1 MVIPVLP
8 LITLVIKSIDTD
20 RLDSLNED
28 NKSLV
33 NTLSMLSSFM
43 SIDDFVSFIYSP
55 KFVNLI
61 NTEIPVKFEIGLY
74 TQHEIILE
82 MIVENNLITLTDS
95 RNQNYLQVA
104 ECSSKEDL
112 FSSLNT
118 WISLALSLIHI

>member
-1 MVIPVLP
+1 MVNPVLP
-8 LITLVIKSIDTD
+8 LLTLVIKSIDAD
-20 RLDSLNED
+20 RLDGLNED

-33 NTLSMLSSFM
+33 NTLSMLCSFM

-74 TQHEIILE
+74 TQHEIILD
-82 MIVENNLITLTDS
+82 MIVENNLITLTDC
-95 RNQNYLQVA
+95 RNQNYLQFA

-112 FSSLNT
+112 FSSLSI
-118 WISLALSLIHI
+118 WISLALKS

>member
-1 MVIPVLP
+1 MVNPVLP
-8 LITLVIKSIDTD
+8 LLTLVIKSIDAD
-20 RLDSLNED
+20 RLDGLNED

-33 NTLSMLSSFM
+33 NTLSMLCSFM
-43 SIDDFVSFIYSP
+43 SINDFVSFIYSP

-61 NTEIPVKFEIGLY
+61 NTEITVKFEIGLY

-95 RNQNYLQVA
+95 RNQNFLQVA

-118 WISLALSLIHI
+118 WVSLALKS

>member
-1 MVIPVLP
+1 MVNPVLP
-8 LITLVIKSIDTD
+8 LLTLVIKSIDVD
-20 RLDSLNED
+20 RFDGLNED

-33 NTLSMLSSFM
+33 NTLSMLCSFM

-82 MIVENNLITLTDS
+82 MIVENDLIILTDS

-104 ECSSKEDL
+104 ECFSKEDL

-118 WISLALSLIHI
+118 WISLALKS

>member
-1 MVIPVLP
+1 MVNPVLP
-8 LITLVIKSIDTD
+8 LLTLVIKSIDAN
-20 RLDSLNED
+20 RLDGLNED

-33 NTLSMLSSFM
+33 NTLSMLCSFM
-43 SIDDFVSFIYSP
+43 SIDDFVSFMYSP

-74 TQHEIILE
+74 TQHEIILD

-118 WISLALSLIHI
+118 WISLALKS

>member
-1 MVIPVLP
+1 M
-8 LITLVIKSIDTD
+8 IKSIDAD
-20 RLDSLNED
+20 RFDGLNED

-33 NTLSMLSSFM
+33 NTLSMLCSFM

-61 NTEIPVKFEIGLY
+61 NTEIAVKFEIGLY

-118 WISLALSLIHI
+118 WISFALKS

>member
-1 MVIPVLP
+1 MVNPVLP
-8 LITLVIKSIDTD
+8 LLTLVIKSIDAN
-20 RLDSLNED
+20 RLDGLNED

-33 NTLSMLSSFM
+33 NTLSMLCSFM

-118 WISLALSLIHI
+118 WISLALKS

>member
-1 MVIPVLP
+1 MVNPVLP
-8 LITLVIKSIDTD
+8 LLTLVIKSIDSD
-20 RLDSLNED
+20 RFDSLNED

-33 NTLSMLSSFM
+33 NTLSMLCSFM

-61 NTEIPVKFEIGLY
+61 NTEITVKFEIGLY

-104 ECSSKEDL
+104 ECSSKEDF

-118 WISLALSLIHI
+118 WISLALKS

>member
-1 MVIPVLP
+1 MVNPVLP
-8 LITLVIKSIDTD
+8 LLTLVIKSIDAD
-20 RLDSLNED
+20 RLYGLNED

-33 NTLSMLSSFM
+33 NTLSMLCSFM

-118 WISLALSLIHI
+118 WISLALKS

>member
-1 MVIPVLP
+1 MVNPVLP
-8 LITLVIKSIDTD
+8 LLTLVIKSIDAD
-20 RLDSLNED
+20 RFDGLNED

-33 NTLSMLSSFM
+33 NTLSMLCSFM

-61 NTEIPVKFEIGLY
+61 NTEIPVEFEIGLY
-74 TQHEIILE
+74 TQHEIILD

-95 RNQNYLQVA
+95 RHQNYLQVA

-118 WISLALSLIHI
+118 WISLALKS

>member
-1 MVIPVLP
+1 MVSPVLP
-8 LITLVIKSIDTD
+8 LLTLVIKSIDAD
-20 RLDSLNED
+20 RFDGLNED

-33 NTLSMLSSFM
+33 NTLSMLCSFM

-118 WISLALSLIHI
+118 WISLALKS

>member
-1 MVIPVLP
+1 MVNPVLP
-8 LITLVIKSIDTD
+8 LLTLVIKSIDAD
-20 RLDSLNED
+20 RLDGLNED

-33 NTLSMLSSFM
+33 NTLSMLCSFM

-61 NTEIPVKFEIGLY
+61 NTEITVKFEIGLY

-118 WISLALSLIHI
+118 WISFALKS

>member
-1 MVIPVLP
+1 MVNPVLP
-8 LITLVIKSIDTD
+8 LLTLVIKSIDTD
-20 RLDSLNED
+20 RFDGLNED

-33 NTLSMLSSFM
+33 NTLSMLCSFM

-61 NTEIPVKFEIGLY
+61 NTEITVKFEIGLY

-118 WISLALSLIHI
+118 WISLALKS

>member
-1 MVIPVLP
+1 MVNPVLP
-8 LITLVIKSIDTD
+8 LLTLVIKSIDAN
-20 RLDSLNED
+20 RLDGLNED

-33 NTLSMLSSFM
+33 NTLSMLCSFM

-61 NTEIPVKFEIGLY
+61 NTEITVKFEIGLY

-118 WISLALSLIHI
+118 WISLALKS

>member
-1 MVIPVLP
+1 MVDPVLP
-8 LITLVIKSIDTD
+8 LITLVIKSIDDD
-20 RLDSLNED
+20 RFDGLNED

-33 NTLSMLSSFM
+33 NTLSMLCSFM

-82 MIVENNLITLTDS
+82 MIVENNLIRLTDC

-104 ECSSKEDL
+104 ECSSKEDF

-118 WISLALSLIHI
+118 WISLALKS

>member
-1 MVIPVLP
+1 MVNPVLP
-8 LITLVIKSIDTD
+8 LLTLVIKSIDAD
-20 RLDSLNED
+20 RFDGLNED

-33 NTLSMLSSFM
+33 NTLSMLCSFM

-61 NTEIPVKFEIGLY
+61 NTAITVKFEIGLY

-95 RNQNYLQVA
+95 RNQNNRRKGLRVPLTHTMEKRPSRY
-104 ECSSKEDL
+104 
-112 FSSLNT
+112 T
-118 WISLALSLIHI
+118 RYT

>member
-1 MVIPVLP
+1 MVNPVLP
-8 LITLVIKSIDTD
+8 LLTLVIKSIDTD
-20 RLDSLNED
+20 RFDGLNED

-33 NTLSMLSSFM
+33 NTLSMLCSFM

-82 MIVENNLITLTDS
+82 MIVENNLITLTDC

-104 ECSSKEDL
+104 ECSRKEDL

-118 WISLALSLIHI
+118 WISLALKS

>member
-1 MVIPVLP
+1 MVNPVLP
-8 LITLVIKSIDTD
+8 LLTLVIKSIDAD
-20 RLDSLNED
+20 RFDGLNED

-33 NTLSMLSSFM
+33 NTLSMLCSFM

-61 NTEIPVKFEIGLY
+61 NAEIPVKFEIGLY
-74 TQHEIILE
+74 TQHEIILD

-118 WISLALSLIHI
+118 WISLALKS

>member
-1 MVIPVLP
+1 MVNPVLP

-20 RLDSLNED
+20 RLDVLNED

-33 NTLSMLSSFM
+33 NTLSMLCSFL

-55 KFVNLI
+55 KFVNLT

-74 TQHEIILE
+74 ARHEIILD
-82 MIVENNLITLTDS
+82 MIVENNLITLTDC
-95 RNQNYLQVA
+95 RNQNYLQVS

-112 FSSLNT
+112 FSSLST
-118 WISLALSLIHI
+118 WISLALKS

>member
-1 MVIPVLP
+1 MVNPVLP
-8 LITLVIKSIDTD
+8 LLTLVIKSIDAD
-20 RLDSLNED
+20 RLDGLNED

-33 NTLSMLSSFM
+33 NTLSMLCSFM

-74 TQHEIILE
+74 TQHEIIME

-118 WISLALSLIHI
+118 WISLALKS

>member
-1 MVIPVLP
+1 MVNPVLP

-33 NTLSMLSSFM
+33 NTLSMLCSFM

-61 NTEIPVKFEIGLY
+61 NTEITVKFEIGLY

-95 RNQNYLQVA
+95 RNQKYLQVA
-104 ECSSKEDL
+104 ECSSKEGL

-118 WISLALSLIHI
+118 WISLALKS

>member
-1 MVIPVLP
+1 MLP
-8 LITLVIKSIDTD
+8 LLTLVIKSIDDD
-20 RLDSLNED
+20 RFDGLNED

-33 NTLSMLSSFM
+33 NTLSMLCSFM

-74 TQHEIILE
+74 AQHEIILD
-82 MIVENNLITLTDS
+82 MIVENNLITLTDC

-118 WISLALSLIHI
+118 WISLALKS

>member
-1 MVIPVLP
+1 MVSPVLP
-8 LITLVIKSIDTD
+8 LLTLVIKSIDTD
-20 RLDSLNED
+20 RFDGLNED

-33 NTLSMLSSFM
+33 NTLSMLCSFM

-61 NTEIPVKFEIGLY
+61 NTEIPVRFEIGLY
-74 TQHEIILE
+74 TQHEIILD
-82 MIVENNLITLTDS
+82 MIVENNLITLTDC

-118 WISLALSLIHI
+118 WISLALKS

>member
-1 MVIPVLP
+1 M
-8 LITLVIKSIDTD
+8 IKSIDAD
-20 RLDSLNED
+20 RLDGLNED

-33 NTLSMLSSFM
+33 NTLSMLCSFM

-82 MIVENNLITLTDS
+82 MIVKNNLITLKDS

-118 WISLALSLIHI
+118 WISLALKS

>member
-1 MVIPVLP
+1 MVNPVLP
-8 LITLVIKSIDTD
+8 LLTLVIKSIDAD
-20 RLDSLNED
+20 RLGGLNED

-33 NTLSMLSSFM
+33 NTLSMLCSFM

-61 NTEIPVKFEIGLY
+61 NTEITVKFEIGLY
-74 TQHEIILE
+74 IQHEIILE

-118 WISLALSLIHI
+118 WISLALKS

>member
-1 MVIPVLP
+1 
-8 LITLVIKSIDTD
+8 
-20 RLDSLNED
+20 
-28 NKSLV
+28 
-33 NTLSMLSSFM
+33 M
-43 SIDDFVSFIYSP
+43 SIDDFVSFTYSP

-74 TQHEIILE
+74 NQHEIILE

-118 WISLALSLIHI
+118 WISLALKS

>member
-1 MVIPVLP
+1 MVNPVLP
-8 LITLVIKSIDTD
+8 LLTLVIKSIDAD
-20 RLDSLNED
+20 RFDGLNED

-33 NTLSMLSSFM
+33 NTLSMLCSFM

-61 NTEIPVKFEIGLY
+61 NAEIPVKFEIGLY

-118 WISLALSLIHI
+118 WISLALKS

>member
-1 MVIPVLP
+1 MVNPVLP
-8 LITLVIKSIDTD
+8 LLTLVIKSIDAD
-20 RLDSLNED
+20 RLDGLNED

-33 NTLSMLSSFM
+33 NTLSMLCSFM

-61 NTEIPVKFEIGLY
+61 NTEITVKFEIGLY

-118 WISLALSLIHI
+118 WISLALKS

>member
-1 MVIPVLP
+1 LVNPVLP
-8 LITLVIKSIDTD
+8 LLTLVIKSIDAD
-20 RLDSLNED
+20 RLDGLNED

-33 NTLSMLSSFM
+33 NTLSMLCSFM

-55 KFVNLI
+55 RFVNLI

-118 WISLALSLIHI
+118 WISLALKS

>member
-1 MVIPVLP
+1 MVNPVLP
-8 LITLVIKSIDTD
+8 LLTLVIKSIDAD
-20 RLDSLNED
+20 RFDGLNED

-33 NTLSMLSSFM
+33 NTLSMLCSFM

-55 KFVNLI
+55 EFVNLI
-61 NTEIPVKFEIGLY
+61 NTEITVKFEIGLY

-118 WISLALSLIHI
+118 WISLALKS

>member
-1 MVIPVLP
+1 MVNPVLP
-8 LITLVIKSIDTD
+8 LLTLVIKSIDAD
-20 RLDSLNED
+20 RFDGLNED

-33 NTLSMLSSFM
+33 NTLSMLCSFM

-61 NTEIPVKFEIGLY
+61 NTEITVKFEIGLY

-118 WISLALSLIHI
+118 WISLALKP

>member
-1 MVIPVLP
+1 MVNPVLP
-8 LITLVIKSIDTD
+8 LLTLVIKSIDTD
-20 RLDSLNED
+20 RFDGLNED

-33 NTLSMLSSFM
+33 NTLSMLCSFM

-55 KFVNLI
+55 KFVNLV
-61 NTEIPVKFEIGLY
+61 NTKIPVKFEIGLY

-95 RNQNYLQVA
+95 RDQNYLQVA
-104 ECSSKEDL
+104 ECSCKEDL

-118 WISLALSLIHI
+118 WISLASKS

>member
-1 MVIPVLP
+1 MVNPVLP
-8 LITLVIKSIDTD
+8 LLTLVIKSIDTD
-20 RLDSLNED
+20 RFDGLNED

-33 NTLSMLSSFM
+33 NTLSMLCSFM
-43 SIDDFVSFIYSP
+43 SIDDFVSFTYSP

-118 WISLALSLIHI
+118 WISLALKS

>member
-1 MVIPVLP
+1 MVNPVLP
-8 LITLVIKSIDTD
+8 LLTLVIKSIDAD
-20 RLDSLNED
+20 RLDGLNED

-33 NTLSMLSSFM
+33 NTLSMLCSFM

-61 NTEIPVKFEIGLY
+61 NTEITVKFEIGLY
-74 TQHEIILE
+74 TQHEIILD

-118 WISLALSLIHI
+118 WISLALKS

>member
-1 MVIPVLP
+1 MVNPVLP
-8 LITLVIKSIDTD
+8 LLTLVIKSIDAD
-20 RLDSLNED
+20 QFDGLNED

-33 NTLSMLSSFM
+33 NTLSMLCSFM

-61 NTEIPVKFEIGLY
+61 NTEITVKFEIGLY

-118 WISLALSLIHI
+118 WISLALKS